1 MLNRTNI
8 YETSN
13 VKLIDAP
20 IIPRDEAVIGAL
32 VGSSFIEI
40 CDEVFDEDDVPSK
53 MIFNLMLNFCADVK
67 GYDVEDVSKL
77 VSMPKKNLRRWQR
90 VLKVC
95 FDIPTS
101 EDLNKLWKNNA

>member
-13 VKLIDAP
+13 VKLIYEP
-20 IIPRDEAVIGAL
+20 IIPSDEAVIGAL
-32 VGSSFIEI
+32 VGSRFVEI
-40 CDEVFDEDDVPSK
+40 CDEVFDEDDTPSK

-67 GYDVEDVSKL
+67 GLNIEDVCKL
-77 VSMPKKNLRRWQR
+77 VSMPKRNRLRWQR
-90 VLKVC
+90 IWKDC

-101 EDLNKLWKNNA
+101 EELNKLWENNA